1 MRRLGLLLVGVNA
14 LLLVLRRRRRGP
26 RESVSLHYAD
36 GSMVTLE
43 RSAPGVERLVALARQ
58 AL

>member
-1 MRRLGLLLVGVNA
+1 MRRLLA
-14 LLLVLRRRRRGP
+14 LLLVAGGTLLVLFRRRPARRDG
-26 RESVSLHYAD
+26 VSLHYAD

-43 RSAPGVERLVALARQ
+43 PSMPGFERLVTLARQ

>member
-1 MRRLGLLLVGVNA
+1 MRRLLA
-14 LLLVLRRRRRGP
+14 LLLVAGGTLLVLSRRRPARRDG
-26 RESVSLHYAD
+26 VSLHYAD

-43 RSAPGVERLVALARQ
+43 PAAPGAERLLALARQ

>member
-1 MRRLGLLLVGVNA
+1 MRKFGLFLLALNA
-14 LLLVLRRRRRGP
+14 AAFLLRRRTRRP

-36 GSMVTLE
+36 GSMVSLE
-43 RSAPGVERLVALARQ
+43 QGSPAFDRLVGLARQ